1 MPSINGNKLEEDSK
15 IVLAS
20 TSVPAMEQ
28 SPQDECCQS
37 LQHSP
42 RSSSGYDPGSFQII
56 ASALGPRVCEIF
68 VCPLR
73 VESVSPCLSSLLTEG
88 RGGL

>member
-1 MPSINGNKLEEDSK
+1 MQSDVQLSPAFQGDS
-15 IVLAS
+15 S
-20 TSVPAMEQ
+20 
-28 SPQDECCQS
+28 
-37 LQHSP
+37 
-42 RSSSGYDPGSFQII
+42 RSAVGSDAGSFQII